1 MSPQVV
7 TGVIGSYS
15 KGLKGGNLQSRFIY
29 IMVVA
34 GISILLG
41 LMWLL
46 PFSGSFFHWPA
57 DMILSLTWFAA
68 FGLVID
74 YAGKHNRT
82 SNPLDLA
89 DITKGGA
96 CNVWRISEAFSFLSS
111 CFWVASGF
119 LGIWFMSRARKER
132 AAARTSATAA

>member
-1 MSPQVV
+1 M
-7 TGVIGSYS
+7 GVIGSYS
-15 KGLKGGNLQSRFIY
+15 IGLEGGSLESRFIY

-41 LMWLL
+41 LVWLL

-57 DMILSLTWFAA
+57 DIILSLAWFVA

-74 YAGKHNRT
+74 YADKHNCI
-82 SNPLDLA
+82 SNPLDVA
-89 DITKGGA
+89 DMTKGGA
-96 CNVWRISEAFSFLSS
+96 CNVCRISEAFSFLSA
-111 CFWVASGF
+111 CVWVASGF
-119 LGIWFMSRARKER
+119 LGIWFMSRARKGR